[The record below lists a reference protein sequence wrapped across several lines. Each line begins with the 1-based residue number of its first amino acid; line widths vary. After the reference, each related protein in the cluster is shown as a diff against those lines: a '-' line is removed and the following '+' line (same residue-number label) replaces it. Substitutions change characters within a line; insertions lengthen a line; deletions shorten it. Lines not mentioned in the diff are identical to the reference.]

1 MTAGGDR
8 LYYSGDTSTKSS
20 LLETIKIHWNS
31 VLSTP
36 KARYTTMDISTMYF
50 NTKLP
55 EPEYMRI
62 HISLIPNEIMKAYKP
77 TPDARGFCY
86 MKIIM
91 AIYGLKQ

>member
-8 LYYSGDTSTKSS
+8 IDYSGDTSTESAG
-20 LLETIKIHWNS
+20 LETIKIHWNL

-36 KARYTTMDISTMYF
+36 KAKYMTMDISNMYL

-62 HISLIPNEIMKAYKP
+62 HISLIPDEIMKSYNP
-77 TPDARGFCY
+77 NPDKCRV
-86 MKIIM
+86 
-91 AIYGLKQ
+91 